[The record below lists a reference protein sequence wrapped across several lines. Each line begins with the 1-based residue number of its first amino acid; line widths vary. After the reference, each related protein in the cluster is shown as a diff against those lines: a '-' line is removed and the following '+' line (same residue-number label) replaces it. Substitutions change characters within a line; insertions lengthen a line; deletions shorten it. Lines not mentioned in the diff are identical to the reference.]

1 MSTGVDRRAVRF
13 TGAALP
19 WRVLLRLFAAATL
32 VVQLGGCAVWERMT
46 GLFGE
51 ENVNPPA
58 ELPEIAPTL
67 RVQVL
72 WRREVG
78 QGVEQDYTRLMPLV
92 LGDTVYAA
100 GARGKVAALDA
111 RSGAPRWEVKLDV
124 QTNAGVNGGENL
136 VAIGTS
142 EGEVIALD
150 PVTGEEHWRRTL
162 TSEVMAI
169 SREVDETVIVRTND
183 GWVWALDAR
192 SGEQRWSTRRMP
204 PPLSL
209 RGQSRPR
216 IALDR
221 VVVGFDDG
229 KLAAFSLPDGV
240 KLWQATVAVPEGRS
254 EVERLVD
261 VDGQIRVRDGV
272 VYAAAYH
279 GRVVAVSLAEG
290 RILWARE
297 IGSHAGLDADDL
309 WIYVTDD
316 QDQVWALDGETGAS
330 LWKQDKLEYRRLSAP
345 AVVGEYV
352 VAGDFEG
359 YLHWMDKTDGHFVA
373 RVEVDG
379 EGILSPP
386 VVVDGRLYV
395 QGRGGIVA
403 ALAVGGE
410 TPQSP

>member
-124 QTNAGVNGGENL
+124 QTNAGVNGGEDL

-150 PVTGEEHWRRTL
+150 PVTGEEHWRRSL

-183 GWVWALDAR
+183 GWVWALDAH

-254 EVERLVD
+254 EVERPVD
-261 VDGQIRVRDGV
+261 VDGQGGLRFERQ
-272 VYAAAYH
+272 AA
-279 GRVVAVSLAEG
+279 
-290 RILWARE
+290 
-297 IGSHAGLDADDL
+297 
-309 WIYVTDD
+309 
-316 QDQVWALDGETGAS
+316 GAS
-330 LWKQDKLEYRRLSAP
+330 AEQAAQQPSA
-345 AVVGEYV
+345 
-352 VAGDFEG
+352 
-359 YLHWMDKTDGHFVA
+359 
-373 RVEVDG
+373 
-379 EGILSPP
+379 
-386 VVVDGRLYV
+386 
-395 QGRGGIVA
+395 
-403 ALAVGGE
+403 
-410 TPQSP
+410 